1 MRESQLDWLP
11 GYDKKFAEVT
21 HDMVNDLEKC
31 LQCGK
36 CTSQC
41 PAAKISSYN
50 PRRIIRDLR
59 VGNIEKVISSQELWL
74 CFFCGSCYAVCP
86 RDINF
91 PYAVAMIRYPALD
104 KGYGW
109 SEVQKVK
116 DPYAQDYY
124 KTGLSVSPHETNL
137 GVKKEVA
144 KNSHTD
150 GRMSSVR
157 EKMGIAPEREVSEQ
171 AISEIRFIADA
182 TGMTDLF
189 KDIDKKENKE
199 KQWNYGSPADMVK
212 IKRAGNDKFEDLQD
226 KED

>member
-21 HDMVNDLEKC
+21 HDMVNALEKC

-36 CTSQC
+36 CTAQC

-50 PRRIIRDLR
+50 PRRLIRDLR
-59 VGNIEKVISSQELWL
+59 IGNIEKVISSEELWL
-74 CFFCGSCYAVCP
+74 CFFCGGCYAVCP

-91 PYAVAMIRYPALD
+91 PYAVAMIRYAALD

-109 SEVQKVK
+109 KEVKKVK
-116 DPYAQDYY
+116 DPYASDYY
-124 KTGLSVSPHETNL
+124 KTGLSVSPEEANL
-137 GVKKEVA
+137 GVKKEVS

-150 GRMSSVR
+150 GKIESVR
-157 EKMGIAPEREVSEQ
+157 KEMGLK
-171 AISEIRFIADA
+171 AIRMISDEALSEIRFIADA

-189 KDIDKKENKE
+189 KDIDKKVDKE
-199 KQWNYGSPADMVK
+199 KQWNYGSEADLVK
-212 IKRAGNDKFEDLQD
+212 IKRAANDKFEDLED